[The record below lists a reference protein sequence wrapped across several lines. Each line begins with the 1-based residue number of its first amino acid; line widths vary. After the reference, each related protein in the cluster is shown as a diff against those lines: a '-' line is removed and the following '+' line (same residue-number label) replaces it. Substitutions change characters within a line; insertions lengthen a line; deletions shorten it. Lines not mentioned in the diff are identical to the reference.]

1 MKKKVNFDL
10 AIVDIENMK
19 INLEDLMEMCFLDEK
34 KLNKKQYQR
43 FDAVFKAV
51 GFTERVKDK
60 RKINHSKQGF
70 IARFCSCLKP
80 W

>member
-34 KLNKKQYQR
+34 KLNKK
-43 FDAVFKAV
+43 
-51 GFTERVKDK
+51 
-60 RKINHSKQGF
+60 
-70 IARFCSCLKP
+70 
-80 W
+80 